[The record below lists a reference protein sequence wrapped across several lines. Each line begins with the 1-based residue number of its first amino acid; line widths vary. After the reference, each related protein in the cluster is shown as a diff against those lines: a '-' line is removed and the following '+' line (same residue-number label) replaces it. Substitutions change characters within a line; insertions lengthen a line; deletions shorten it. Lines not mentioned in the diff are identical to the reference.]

1 MAELAGVLVGNYFLL
16 ECLAREGMV
25 ETYRARPT
33 TRGGYDVILRLFRP
47 EFPDPTSFREHFA
60 EEVEKV
66 WRCHHDHIQPLLEY
80 GAGDDL
86 LYSATL
92 VTDAVTLEQYL
103 KRHPAQFLPVQLVV
117 NFASQLCAALHYAH
131 DQGIAHGNIQPSSIL
146 LRQQEHLLLTHFSM
160 RRVYQEDEPLVAQIN
175 EGNAAYSAPEQALGM
190 LQPASDIYAMGVLL
204 FRLLSGTLPYDGE
217 DAEEISL
224 KHANEPIP
232 SLRALRSDLPESLEL
247 VVRTALSKSPED
259 RFADASA
266 LAQALHSAMQPD
278 HQFAIPSVPERRIAV
293 RSHRTRFSWSRA
305 ASFLTLSVLLFS
317 LLGASIFVF
326 LLPQRIFTIPGLS
339 FLNVGQTGIANHRM
353 GNGASTLR
361 VTPTVLPGRAMT
373 PATGANSASPT
384 VNTDQTPVLKSTV
397 VITPTDTPTPPPF
410 DCVSGTLSMD
420 GSQNLRQLL
429 QGVNSDYQKL
439 CPGMAFSLSGSS
451 SRYAL
456 NSLQQNHI
464 DVATSDLSARPTRTL
479 TDHPIAA
486 MLYAIILSPDVRISG
501 LSSASI
507 QNIYEGRLTNW
518 SEIGGPDERIT
529 VMQRPGNDTVT
540 AIFRAFVLNGESEH
554 VKGIKLKQGWAQAVA
569 QTQGA
574 ISYVTLAEA
583 QSARVDIVGIDG
595 VLPAIQTL
603 LEGTYPFWSIEHFY
617 TQGDGS
623 AQFQAYLPFL
633 ASKQE
638 TTIFAQNG
646 AVPVKMLS
654 QSMLATHL
662 PGPEI

>member
-60 EEVEKV
+60 EEVQKV

-92 VTDAVTLEQYL
+92 VTDAVTLEQHL
-103 KRHPAQFLPVQLVV
+103 KRHPAQVLPVQLVV
-117 NFASQLCAALHYAH
+117 NFASQLCAALHCAH
-131 DQGIAHGNIQPSSIL
+131 EQGIAHGNIQPSSVL
-146 LRQQEHLLLTHFSM
+146 VRQQEHLLLTHFSM
-160 RRVYQEDEPLVAQIN
+160 RHVYQEGEPLVAQLN

-190 LQPASDIYAMGVLL
+190 LLPTSDIYAMGVLL

-217 DAEEISL
+217 DAEEITF

-232 SLRALRSDLPESLEL
+232 SLRMLRPDIPEALEM
-247 VVRTALSKSPED
+247 VVHTALSKSPEA

-278 HQFAIPSVPERRIAV
+278 HEFAVPSVPERRIVV
-293 RSHRTRFSWSRA
+293 RSRRTRFSWARV
-305 ASFLTLSVLLFS
+305 ASLLTLTTLLCS
-317 LLGASIFVF
+317 LLGAALFVF
-326 LLPQRIFTIPGLS
+326 LLPQRIFTLPGLS
-339 FLNVGQTGIANHRM
+339 ILNVGQVGITNHRM

-361 VTPTVLPGRAMT
+361 VTPTVLPGTAMT
-373 PATGANSASPT
+373 PATGANSPSPT
-384 VNTDQTPVLKSTV
+384 VNADQTPVLKSTV
-397 VITPTDTPTPPPF
+397 VVSPNDTPTPSPLN
-410 DCVSGTLSMD
+410 CVSGTLSMD
-420 GSQNLRQLL
+420 GAQNLRVLL
-429 QGVNSDYQKL
+429 QQVNSDYQKL
-439 CPGMAFSLSGSS
+439 CPGMAFSVSGSS

-456 NSLQQNHI
+456 NALQQNHV
-464 DVATSDLSARPTRTL
+464 DVAISDLSARPTRTL
-479 TDHPIAA
+479 TDHPIVA
-486 MLYAIILSPDVRISG
+486 MLYAIILSPDVQISE

-507 QNIYEGRLTNW
+507 RDIYEGRVTNW
-518 SEIGGPDERIT
+518 SEIGGPDEPIT
-529 VMQRPGNDTVT
+529 VMQHPGNDTMT

-554 VKGIKLKQGWAQAVA
+554 VKGIKLKKGWAQAVA

-583 QSARVDIVGIDG
+583 QSAQVDIVGIDG
-595 VLPAIQTL
+595 VLPTIQTL
-603 LEGTYPFWSIEHFY
+603 LEGSYPFWSIEHLY
-617 TQGDGS
+617 TQGNGT
-623 AQFQAYLPFL
+623 AQFQAYLLFL
-633 ASKQE
+633 LNKQE
-638 TTIFAQNG
+638 TAIFAQNG
-646 AVPVKMLS
+646 AVPIKMLS
-654 QSMLATHL
+654 QSILATHL
-662 PGPEI
+662 SGPEI